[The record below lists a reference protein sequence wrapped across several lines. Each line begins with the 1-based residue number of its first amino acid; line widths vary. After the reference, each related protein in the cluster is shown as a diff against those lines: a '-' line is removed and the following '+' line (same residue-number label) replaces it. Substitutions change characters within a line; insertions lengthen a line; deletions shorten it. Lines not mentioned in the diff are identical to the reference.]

1 MFLRLQK
8 YEIEIM
14 YKLGKEMYVVDV
26 LFRVYFKKLFKEVC
40 IEEVFK
46 IFEDINMVEYLLIL

>member
-1 MFLRLQK
+1 
-8 YEIEIM
+8 M